1 MIEKFI
7 KERKLDVSPYTNAN
21 NDLMSLTSQAM
32 GFSKNRIK
40 LDQRQSHETLQEL
53 PKFKAGIYG
62 LATSQHKSVDRS

>member
-1 MIEKFI
+1 MISPPKNERKVMIEKFI

-40 LDQRQSHETLQEL
+40 LD
-53 PKFKAGIYG
+53 
-62 LATSQHKSVDRS
+62 